1 MAILQDDNSFTHII
15 AIDFGT
21 GASGY
26 AITPKLAEGGIK
38 RIEVFNPCDDSD
50 DQKTVTAILF
60 NNNFEFV
67 AFGSQA
73 LHRYAEILDDG
84 DTALLFQTY
93 KIHLLH
99 LHTSAVSVDGRELP
113 LMKVISGTLKY
124 ISEKAIQKLT
134 EQIGKVLK
142 TKIKW
147 VLTVPALWNE
157 EHKQFMRKACVE
169 ANIVDGLNA
178 PNLLLCL
185 EPEGASMSVR
195 EDTEQSVRNQ
205 MIKNSVVMVLDC
217 GGGTVDITI
226 HKLLCNPDEK
236 FLCEE
241 LLPSSGGCEW
251 GSKFVDVYFEEFLKE
266 FFGAEL
272 FEVYM
277 KNALSR
283 LEIVKHFEMLKRKFC
298 PGTEERSRL
307 QLSYMGDELSAK
319 KLADLVK
326 NYNKSHP
333 GDHEVKLRGSSSID
347 LPPVLMGSFFQP
359 LFENI
364 KSKVSQLISQIKSKN
379 EDLKFIF
386 MVGGFSESPFLK
398 NEIKSSFENP
408 SLQILVPRRPQ
419 VCVVR
424 GACLFGLNPHSIS
437 SRIAKKTY
445 GINTLTTFD
454 NEKHPEKKK
463 VVIEGEDFCE
473 DVFDAFVRAGDS
485 VGNEEV
491 HVKTY
496 CPVRSRQTVMRI
508 IFYCTD
514 SGDVDFIDE
523 DGVEQLGELT
533 IDIGRPFQS
542 VEDKTVKVT
551 LRFGATHIY
560 ACATNRDGTEIRN
573 CEFKFDLT

>member
-1 MAILQDDNSFTHII
+1 MAIVQEDNLFTHII

-26 AITPKLAEGGIK
+26 AITPRLLEGGSK
-38 RIEVFNPCDDSD
+38 RIEVFNPCDESD

-60 NNNFEFV
+60 NNSFEFV

-73 LHRYAEILDDG
+73 LQRYAEIIDDE

-99 LHTSAVSVDGRELP
+99 LHTNAISADGREMS
-113 LMKVISGTLKY
+113 LMKIISQTLKF
-124 ISEKAIQKLT
+124 ISEKALQKLT
-134 EQIGKVLK
+134 EQVGKVIK

-169 ANIVDGLNA
+169 AEIVDNLNA
-178 PNLLLCL
+178 HNLLLCL

-195 EDTEQSVRNQ
+195 EDTDESVKEQ
-205 MIKNSVVMVLDC
+205 MAKGSVVMVLDC

-226 HKLLCNPDEK
+226 HKLLCNPQEK

-266 FFGAEL
+266 LFGSEL
-272 FEVYM
+272 YNIYL
-277 KNALSR
+277 KNAICR
-283 LEIVKHFEMLKRKFC
+283 LEILKHFEMLKRKFC
-298 PGTEERSRL
+298 PGSEERSRL
-307 QLSYMGDELSAK
+307 QLSYMGDSLSAK
-319 KLADLVK
+319 KLSELVK
-326 NYNKSHP
+326 EYNQSHP
-333 GDHEVKLRGSSSID
+333 PEFELKLRGSSSLD
-347 LPPVLMGSFFQP
+347 LPAILMCSFFQP

-364 KSKVSQLISQIKSKN
+364 KSKVAQLISQIKAKS

-386 MVGGFSESPFLK
+386 MVGGFSESPYLK
-398 NEIKSSFENP
+398 MEIKKTFETN

-424 GACLFGLNPHSIS
+424 GACLFGLDPHSIS

-454 NEKHPEKKK
+454 PEKHPENKK
-463 VVIEGEDFCE
+463 VIIEGEDFCE

-491 HVKTY
+491 HTKTY

-514 SGDVDFIDE
+514 SRDVDFIDE
-523 DGVEQLGELT
+523 ENVEQLGELT

-551 LRFGATHIY
+551 LRFGSTHIY

-573 CEFKFDLT
+573 CEFKFDLA